1 MKRVT
6 NMPNTKKA
14 VNPLKKQKTARVHG
28 SRGLHDILIDVYSGI
43 NGFNTYSIGATQ
55 DKSTYGEVTPPGI
68 RILYEKF
75 KYYRPLDKVSRPCF
89 YDLGSGVG
97 KVVVGMAVLNNEIHS
112 YGIEN
117 MGERARL
124 ASSAYAKIKSSQ
136 IQQRVHFIHDSIIN
150 KAVSFK
156 DASWIFIS
164 NLCFD
169 AETLSQLAERLHSE
183 IVSGTIIICSR
194 QLLISPTHFETL
206 ESACVIPMSWSN
218 SSSCWI
224 YKKL

>member
-6 NMPNTKKA
+6 NMPNTKKS
-14 VNPLKKQKTARVHG
+14 VTVVKKQKTARVNG
-28 SRGLHDILIDVYSGI
+28 SRGLHETLIEAYSGI
-43 NGFNTYSIGATQ
+43 NGFNTYSIGASQ
-55 DKSTYGEVTPPGI
+55 DKSTYGEVTLSGI
-68 RILYEKF
+68 RTLYEKF
-75 KYYRPLDKVSRPCF
+75 KQYGRLDKTSRPCF

-97 KVVVGMAVLNNEIHS
+97 KVVVGMAVLNNEIHC

-124 ASSAYAKIKSSQ
+124 ALSAYGKLRSPNVQ
-136 IQQRVHFIHDSIIN
+136 RRVHFIHDSILN
-150 KAVSFK
+150 KTVTIR
-156 DASWIFIS
+156 DACWVFIS

-169 AETLSQLAERLHSE
+169 ADTQAGLTERLAAE
-183 IVSGTIIICSR
+183 LTIGTIIICSR
-194 QLLISPTHFETL
+194 QLVVSPTQFETL

-224 YKKL
+224 YRKI